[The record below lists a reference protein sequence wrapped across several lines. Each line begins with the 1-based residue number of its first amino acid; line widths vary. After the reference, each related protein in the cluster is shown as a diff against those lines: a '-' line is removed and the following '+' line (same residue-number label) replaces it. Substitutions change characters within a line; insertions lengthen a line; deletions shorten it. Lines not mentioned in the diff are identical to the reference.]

1 MSHTDLDTLDGDHG
15 TVGLVEDI
23 INLLQVVRVRDE
35 LVAGDDIL
43 FPREE
48 GLLASASQ
56 RKEQK
61 EKR

>member
-48 GLLASASQ
+48 GLLASAS
-56 RKEQK
+56 
-61 EKR
+61 